1 VTDVLLL
8 FRWVTAKV
16 AIAAPPSGWLERA
29 MYKAIRRPDSI
40 DATSAGW
47 KSDILLCNGYL
58 PISGALMIA
67 DFTNRKVLKIAD

>member
-1 VTDVLLL
+1 
-8 FRWVTAKV
+8 
-16 AIAAPPSGWLERA
+16 